1 MRRVELSTFLDATPE
16 TIWAHV
22 QTPKLLH
29 YVTRGM
35 IRFLPKGKPFPDKWV
50 EGEYRVWML
59 LFGWLPVGWQAIRIE
74 MPQQASGKYVV
85 RDNGYSRLIKRW
97 DHWIEITAEGTGA
110 RYIDRVEIEAGFLTP
125 LIWAF
130 ARLFYAYRQ
139 RRWQRLVARRFAYD

>member
-1 MRRVELSTFLDATPE
+1 
-16 TIWAHV
+16 
-22 QTPKLLH
+22 
-29 YVTRGM
+29 M

-97 DHWIEITAEGTGA
+97 DQWIEITAEGTGT